1 MPEHP
6 KRAGYVALLGRPN
19 VGKSTLLNRLLARKI
34 SITSAKPQTTRHAI
48 LGIRTL
54 ADAQVVYVD
63 TPGLHL
69 DTRRAIDRY
78 LNRTA
83 SGVLAYVDVV
93 VFVIEALRWQ
103 AEDQDVLQRLS
114 AFTAPVILAV
124 NKIDRLDKKSLLLP
138 FLQEQA
144 EKRTFAEIIPL
155 SAKRAD
161 NVAVLERLIT
171 ALLPEAE
178 FLFAE
183 NQVTTASKRFI
194 MAELV
199 REKLINYLH
208 KELPYSL
215 TVEIESL
222 IERED
227 LLRISAVI
235 WVERRSQKR
244 IVIGARGSMLKRI
257 GLQAREEM
265 EALFGRKVFLET
277 WVKVREDWCNDERAL
292 YAFGYQ
298 EAF

>member
-19 VGKSTLLNRLLARKI
+19 VGKSTLLNRLLTRKI

-54 ADAQVVYVD
+54 ADTQIVYVD

-69 DTRRAIDRY
+69 DARRAINRY
-78 LNRTA
+78 MNRTA

-114 AFTAPVILAV
+114 TFTGPVVLAV

-138 FLQEQA
+138 FLEEQA
-144 EKRTFAEIIPL
+144 EKRAFAEIVPL
-155 SAKRAD
+155 SAKSAD
-161 NVAVLERLIT
+161 NVAVLARLIT
-171 ALLPEAE
+171 GLLPEAE
-178 FLFAE
+178 FFFPE
-183 NQVTTASKRFI
+183 NQVTTASERFI
-194 MAELV
+194 IAELI
-199 REKLINYLH
+199 REKLINHLH
-208 KELPYSL
+208 EELPYSL
-215 TVEIESL
+215 TVEIESV

-235 WVERRSQKR
+235 WVERRGQKR

-257 GLQAREEM
+257 GLQARQEM

-292 YAFGYQ
+292 YALGYQ
-298 EAF
+298 EVS